1 MEPYIDKEELRNIH
15 MAEITKH
22 QELLIV
28 AKEHILTILR
38 DLEPAEARHIL
49 NQIRRKYENDE
60 IHDKFFMEEEVTT

>member
-28 AKEHILTILR
+28 AKQQILTILNKLSP
-38 DLEPAEARHIL
+38 DEARYIL
-49 NQIRRKYENDE
+49 GDIRRKFDNDE
-60 IHDKFFMEEEVTT
+60 IDAKFFVDE